1 MENLNNYKLYYQ
13 VYSSEIAQNINEYT
27 SGFQGILLTE
37 KSVNDFAYIQNQ
49 YTDKISSKLKKFG
62 TNKNDSYKSSE
73 WVSGRYV
80 DYEYL
85 YEENIVV
92 WLGTSDYIYQKSG
105 RIVSIK
111 DLILLSKGIHSE
123 KEDNKRT
130 WYKSKQKR
138 RKYARGK
145 RCTYKRHS
153 YAKNISKNAL
163 NIIDNFEEYPILKS
177 KTHKEIRDYSYQ
189 CSWDFLDCSRG
200 YRGNGWKDNSKFKKQ
215 YMKNIKD

>member
-1 MENLNNYKLYYQ
+1 MEKLNNYKLYYQ
-13 VYSSEIAQNINEYT
+13 VYSNEIAQNINEYT
-27 SGFQGILLTE
+27 SGFKGILLTE
-37 KSVNDFAYIQNQ
+37 ESVKNFAYVQN
-49 YTDKISSKLKKFG
+49 YYIGKISTKLKKFG
-62 TNKNDSYKSSE
+62 TNKNDSYKSPE
-73 WVSGRYV
+73 WESGRYV
-80 DYEYL
+80 EYDYL

-105 RIVSIK
+105 RIVSVK
-111 DLILLSKGIHSE
+111 DLVLLSKGIHSE

-130 WYKSKQKR
+130 WSRYQPKR
-138 RKYARGK
+138 KKYARGK

-177 KTHKEIRDYSYQ
+177 KNHKEIRDYSYH
-189 CSWDFLDCSRG
+189 CSWDFWDCSHG
-200 YRGNGWKDNSKFKKQ
+200 YRGNGWKDNSKYKKQ